1 MPLNP
6 NKPMTPQVLE
16 ALIRKRIPNTRL
28 FITVDTGDQTDIT
41 LPDGTTIHT
50 PYGEVMVS
58 VDQLVQWIQD
68 LVTPLPSPIPQP
80 IEDVRSATVIAD
92 ALNVRNG
99 PGVEF
104 DVLGQL
110 PYGTAIGVVPFN
122 TNWAKLRSISG
133 VTQPDGKFVSLLSTL
148 VRMK

>member
-58 VDQLVQWIQD
+58 VDQLVQWIQA
-68 LVTPLPSPIPQP
+68 LVTPLPSPTPQP
-80 IEDVRSATVIAD
+80 IEDVRSATVIAEL
-92 ALNVRNG
+92 LNVRSG
-99 PGVEF
+99 PGTEF
-104 DVLGQL
+104 NVLAEL
-110 PYGTAIGVVPFN
+110 AYGTAIGVIPVN
-122 TNWAKLRSISG
+122 TNWAKLRSIAG